1 MRLLRAEGRCYLPV
15 MTAFE
20 KFLLAL
26 ILLYAASHM
35 AVKFGKAAG
44 IPAGVVSLAE
54 SLVTA

>member
-1 MRLLRAEGRCYLPV
+1 

-26 ILLYAASHM
+26 VVLYLASHA

-44 IPAGVVSLAE
+44 VPAGLVSLAE
-54 SLVTA
+54 GLVTT